1 MEICAETERAGEVMR
16 VEGQVR
22 DRDARGDATTGRDD
36 GNERDE
42 TRSSFRRD
50 AVVRRVRESRAS
62 PYLPRTRERRR
73 GVRLDALRRGPRSRR
88 RRRPEQ
94 VHRVVVAPAHHAVGT
109 ADLDAW

>member
-1 MEICAETERAGEVMR
+1 MSTMEICAETERAGEVMR

-50 AVVRRVRESRAS
+50 AVVRRVRNLA
-62 PYLPRTRERRR
+62 RRR
-73 GVRLDALRRGPRSRR
+73 TFRGLVNDVGGSGWTPCDAGRARDEDAARSRSIASSSPPR
-88 RRRPEQ
+88 I
-94 VHRVVVAPAHHAVGT
+94 T
-109 ADLDAW
+109 L

>member
-50 AVVRRVRESRAS
+50 AVVRPCPRISRV
-62 PYLPRTRERRR
+62 
-73 GVRLDALRRGPRSRR
+73 
-88 RRRPEQ
+88 
-94 VHRVVVAPAHHAVGT
+94 AVPS
-109 ADLDAW
+109 ADS